1 MVTGC
6 SVRDGWKRGRGRGRR
21 AVSRPAPR
29 PTTHCG
35 QLASMLSSVVLAS
48 CPPLIHAVM
57 SRQNRPDPTSPGIWS
72 EPSKTNSVDS

>member
-6 SVRDGWKRGRGRGRR
+6 SRQDGWTRGSGVPGGNPPG
-21 AVSRPAPR
+21 APADA
-29 PTTHCG
+29 HCG

-57 SRQNRPDPTSPGIWS
+57 SRQNDPDPTSPGIWS
-72 EPSKTNSVDS
+72 EPSKTKTVDS